1 MNGKPNSTRLEQVRA
16 AKRLL
21 AARHNGERY
30 EFFLVTP
37 ERTARIQAMARA
49 DQGWDWSEEHVIGKI
64 VFERHMAGI
73 CQLFD
78 DHKCPRRHRIYAA

>member
-1 MNGKPNSTRLEQVRA
+1 MNGTENPTRSEQARV

-21 AARHNGERY
+21 AQRRKGERY

-37 ERTARIQAMARA
+37 ERTARIRAMARA

-78 DHKCPRRHRIYAA
+78 DHKCLRRHRRYAA